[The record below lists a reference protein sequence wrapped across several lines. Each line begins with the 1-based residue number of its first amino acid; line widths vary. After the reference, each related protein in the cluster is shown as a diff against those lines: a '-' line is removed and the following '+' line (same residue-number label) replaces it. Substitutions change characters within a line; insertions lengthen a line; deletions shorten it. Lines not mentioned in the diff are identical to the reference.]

1 MSFAFPGDWAILLWI
16 QEYMR
21 TAWLDVLV
29 PFYSSLGNG
38 GMLWIAIA
46 IVFLFNKRYRYVGV
60 AMLCGLALGWL
71 VGNSFLKPLI
81 ARPRPCWLDP
91 SVALLIP
98 VPQDYSFPSGHT
110 LSSVIAATV
119 LWWSGRRWLGVV
131 GILLA
136 GLMTLSRLYLFVHF
150 PSDILAGIILGV
162 LIGSVVS
169 YFCYKKEKNIK
180 Y

>member
-46 IVFLFNKRYRYVGV
+46 VVFLFNKRYRYVGV

-91 SVALLIP
+91 RKLRRR
-98 VPQDYSFPSGHT
+98 SF
-110 LSSVIAATV
+110 
-119 LWWSGRRWLGVV
+119 
-131 GILLA
+131 
-136 GLMTLSRLYLFVHF
+136 
-150 PSDILAGIILGV
+150 
-162 LIGSVVS
+162 
-169 YFCYKKEKNIK
+169 KKR
-180 Y
+180 

>member
-1 MSFAFPGDWAILLWI
+1 
-16 QEYMR
+16 
-21 TAWLDVLV
+21 
-29 PFYSSLGNG
+29 
-38 GMLWIAIA
+38 
-46 IVFLFNKRYRYVGV
+46 
-60 AMLCGLALGWL
+60 
-71 VGNSFLKPLI
+71 
-81 ARPRPCWLDP
+81 
-91 SVALLIP
+91 
-98 VPQDYSFPSGHT
+98 
-110 LSSVIAATV
+110 
-119 LWWSGRRWLGVV
+119 VV

>member
-1 MSFAFPGDWAILLWI
+1 MNFAFPGDWAILLWI

-21 TAWLDVLV
+21 TAWLDVIV

-46 IVFLFNKRYRYVGV
+46 VVFLFNKRYRYVGG
-60 AMLCGLALGWL
+60 AMLFGLALGWL
-71 VGNSFLKPLI
+71 VGNSFLKPFI
-81 ARPRPCWLDP
+81 ARPRPCWLDT

-119 LWWSGRRWLGVV
+119 LWWSGRRWLGMV

-136 GLMTLSRLYLFVHF
+136 ALMTLSRLYLFVHF

-162 LIGSVVS
+162 LIGSAVS
-169 YFCYKKEKNIK
+169 YFFYKKEKNIK